1 MSGITRREFLQRSGA
16 TAAIMATAK
25 VAPAEPVRPKAAD
38 PTSADTVTLGQT
50 GLQLSRLGLGTGSQ
64 GGQVQRD
71 LGQAGFTRLV
81 RHAFD
86 RGIRYF
92 DVADAYRTH
101 VLLKPAIKD
110 LPREE
115 LFIQTKIGSR
125 DAKQTDQ
132 ILDRF
137 RQELGTD
144 YLDSVLMHCMQ
155 KADWPETLKPMQ
167 DALSKAKQKGIIR
180 AHGVSC
186 HGLPGLSGASRSDW
200 VDVGLVRI
208 NPQGK
213 HVDGVEGKWDEP
225 GDVEKAL
232 VHIRK
237 MHAAGKGVIGMKIFG
252 SGSFTD
258 PADREKSIRFA
269 MGLDC
274 LDAVVIGFAS
284 PDEIDEAIQ
293 QIDAA
298 EVRCVRIKPF
308 LEPRIAIEAQYGEA
322 VNGGQ
327 PDLRS

>member
-1 MSGITRREFLQRSGA
+1 MSAITRREFLQRSGA

-25 VAPAEPVRPKAAD
+25 VSPAEPVRPN
-38 PTSADTVTLGQT
+38 PTSADIVALGQT
-50 GLQLSRLGLGTGSQ
+50 GLKLSRLGLGTGSQ
-64 GGQVQRD
+64 GGRVQRD

-101 VLLKPAIKD
+101 VLLKAAIKD

-115 LFIQTKIGSR
+115 LFIQTKIRSR
-125 DAKQTDQ
+125 DAKQADKLLDQ
-132 ILDRF
+132 F

-167 DALSKAKQKGIIR
+167 DALGKAKEKGVIR

-213 HVDGVEGKWDEP
+213 HVDGVEGKWDEL

-232 VHIRK
+232 THIRK

-252 SGSFTD
+252 NGSFTD

-284 PDEIDEAIQ
+284 TDEIDEAIGR
-293 QIDAA
+293 IDAA
-298 EVRCVRIKPF
+298 
-308 LEPRIAIEAQYGEA
+308 LAG
-322 VNGGQ
+322 
-327 PDLRS
+327 